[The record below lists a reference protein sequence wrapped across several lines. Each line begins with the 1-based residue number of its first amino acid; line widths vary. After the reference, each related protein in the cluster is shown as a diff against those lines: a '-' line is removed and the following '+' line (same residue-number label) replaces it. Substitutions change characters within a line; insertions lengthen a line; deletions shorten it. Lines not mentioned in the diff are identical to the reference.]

1 MDSNTRRTS
10 DMSDTDPVFGECQ
23 PASLSFADVNEFVY
37 DPDQQFENLQSLCLT
52 LAAALG
58 AKSLPW
64 TDPPTWDGE
73 RWSHKWPDR
82 FVAQFWDGGFQVLSA
97 PNHPSEF
104 RGVVRILPLTE
115 SKS

>member
-1 MDSNTRRTS
+1 
-10 DMSDTDPVFGECQ
+10 MSDTDPVFDECQ

-37 DPDQQFENLQSLCLT
+37 DPDQQFENLQALCLT

-64 TDPPTWDGE
+64 TDPPTWTGE
-73 RWSHKWPDR
+73 RWSKEWPCPCVVDFGPDR
-82 FVAQFWDGGFQVLSA
+82 NFQQYLIASIA
-97 PNHPSEF
+97 LNITPSYALA
-104 RGVVRILPLTE
+104 VRILPLE